1 MKHHRVYLQEIKYFI
16 TYRSA
21 ARVYSISLLS
31 GSLPVTY
38 CYQPKKQNSCN
49 YSFHEITKVTHDKL
63 ALVIHLMLFS
73 SPPMAGLCSMQERHS
88 LVPNTKDCENL
99 PANAMDKCRW
109 TKISE
114 IIYRSLAWLWPYILN
129 FTECMFCKMIFLS
142 PLPYM

>member
-1 MKHHRVYLQEIKYFI
+1 MIFFFIKILEWQSVMFHVFSKQLIRSIIELTYKKLNISSLTLVQQEY
-16 TYRSA
+16 T
-21 ARVYSISLLS
+21 VISLLS

-63 ALVIHLMLFS
+63 ALVIHLMLFF

-99 PANAMDKCRW
+99 PANAMG
-109 TKISE
+109 
-114 IIYRSLAWLWPYILN
+114 
-129 FTECMFCKMIFLS
+129 
-142 PLPYM
+142 